1 MPSLVKLYLNA
12 KSTIYLMSFQR
23 PETGKISQAIYYFY
37 DSGSYRN
44 YLEKV
49 KSVKSYGG
57 GKTERY
63 YEY

>member
-1 MPSLVKLYLNA
+1 
-12 KSTIYLMSFQR
+12 MSFQR
-23 PETGKISQAIYYFY
+23 PETGMISQAIYYFY